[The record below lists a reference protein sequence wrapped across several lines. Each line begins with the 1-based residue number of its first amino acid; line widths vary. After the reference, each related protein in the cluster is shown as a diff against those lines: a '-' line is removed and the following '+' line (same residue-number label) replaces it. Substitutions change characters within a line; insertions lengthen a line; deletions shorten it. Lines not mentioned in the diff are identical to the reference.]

1 MCVIWNIRH
10 VYTCMREPEYV
21 KCVHFRVVMYHCMI
35 VIVHLKD
42 TSVIELLHIDAII
55 IKNTHTVVI

>member
-1 MCVIWNIRH
+1 
-10 VYTCMREPEYV
+10 
-21 KCVHFRVVMYHCMI
+21 MYHCMI

-55 IKNTHTVVI
+55 IKNTHTVVIEHFVNVIRKHIIIVSAYLLRPPAIV